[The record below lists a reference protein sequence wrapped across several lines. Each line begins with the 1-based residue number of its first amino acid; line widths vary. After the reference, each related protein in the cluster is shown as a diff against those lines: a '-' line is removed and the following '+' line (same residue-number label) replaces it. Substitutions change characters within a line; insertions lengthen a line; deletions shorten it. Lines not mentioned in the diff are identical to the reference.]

1 MRPNS
6 ERTARSMQMTCL
18 RICDGRRVRR
28 RRRVKPWEHC
38 FEIYRNHA
46 WSVAS
51 VVDALNRAKQR
62 VLKDLLSA
70 ECARREECRTATETA
85 LSMGNLSSSRLSLR
99 LLRSSSDF
107 PLVNQKPG
115 CGIATWNLCDMRT
128 SPTSKLPQG
137 KEGCAA
143 ARSTSNSPPITDSG
157 PSHLHRSRCSK
168 VQIYDAISSL

>member
-1 MRPNS
+1 MAIPTTQCPPFLTTLNGWIALTVNLFLFHRGDADAAKLRTHGYAIPISFPNAPCLNF
-6 ERTARSMQMTCL
+6 RAARSMQMTCL

-107 PLVNQKPG
+107 L
-115 CGIATWNLCDMRT
+115 L
-128 SPTSKLPQG
+128 
-137 KEGCAA
+137 
-143 ARSTSNSPPITDSG
+143 
-157 PSHLHRSRCSK
+157 
-168 VQIYDAISSL
+168 